1 MMKLSGD
8 YMNLVLANRKD
19 ILDDGGVIIAVILD
33 LKGASETIDRG
44 KLTEK
49 ILAFHKVSLGG
60 SNHVWTVVV
69 NVQ

>member
-1 MMKLSGD
+1 
-8 YMNLVLANRKD
+8 MNSVLANRKD

-60 SNHVWTVVV
+60 SNHV
-69 NVQ
+69 